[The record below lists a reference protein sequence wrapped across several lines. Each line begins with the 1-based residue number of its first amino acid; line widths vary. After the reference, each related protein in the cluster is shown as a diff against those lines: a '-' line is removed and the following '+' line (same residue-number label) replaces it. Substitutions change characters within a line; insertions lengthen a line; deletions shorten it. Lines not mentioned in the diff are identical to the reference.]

1 MKYEVDKKQ
10 HEITVSKNVL
20 AGGVAPVGISTY
32 SRIEHLKNTIK
43 ALKNNVLA
51 ADTEIYCFSD
61 APKPGDENAV
71 VEIRRFLHSICGFK
85 EVHVVERLQNNR
97 VLNNRGGMQ
106 QLLQK
111 YGKVIWIEEDVETAP
126 GFLSFMN
133 EGLIAYADDP
143 SVVSLTGYCP
153 PIRIPKNYEFDSFP
167 LKRFCAWGFGTWSSK
182 FDPFGFEVDR
192 SVGLEFL
199 KNYAE
204 VKRFV
209 TNGEDMK
216 KMLEMEVERQ
226 IDALDVKV
234 MFHQFVNN
242 LYTIYPKKS
251 LVQNNGFDGTGL
263 HCSTTDAFTHK
274 SLWDKTADFKLL
286 RKLELNKEIE
296 EANRNFRKIS
306 FRRKMKTAINKTV
319 LTPIASKVMNAFK

>member
-1 MKYEVDKKQ
+1 
-10 HEITVSKNVL
+10 
-20 AGGVAPVGISTY
+20 
-32 SRIEHLKNTIK
+32 
-43 ALKNNVLA
+43 
-51 ADTEIYCFSD
+51 
-61 APKPGDENAV
+61 
-71 VEIRRFLHSICGFK
+71 
-85 EVHVVERLQNNR
+85 
-97 VLNNRGGMQ
+97 
-106 QLLQK
+106 
-111 YGKVIWIEEDVETAP
+111 
-126 GFLSFMN
+126 N

-153 PIRIPKNYEFDSFP
+153 PIRIPENYEFDSFP

-192 SVGLEFL
+192 SVGLELL
-199 KNYAE
+199 KNNAE
-204 VKRFV
+204 VNRFV

-234 MFHQFVNN
+234 MFHQFVND

-263 HCSTTDAFTHK
+263 HCGTTDAFTHK
-274 SLWDKTADFKLL
+274 SLWGKTADFKLL
-286 RKLELNKEIE
+286 RKLELNKEIV

-306 FRRKMKTAINKTV
+306 FWRKMKAVINKTG
-319 LTPIASKVMNAFK
+319 LTPIANKVMNAFK